1 MRPSYEVAVAV
12 AGVIL
17 SAIAAGG
24 WYASRRRQSPGD
36 REKRRRALVSREGR
50 MIDAEVTDINE
61 ETVFY
66 SYSVRGV
73 DYLASQ
79 EITELRHLMKEDLG
93 SLVGPATAK
102 FMNQN
107 PVNSIVVCEDWNGFS
122 RGKKKFTLKKERKH
136 D

>member
-1 MRPSYEVAVAV
+1 MRPGYEVAVAV

-17 SAIAAGG
+17 SAVAAGR
-24 WYASRRRQSPGD
+24 WYASRRRVSPAD
-36 REKRRRALVSREGR
+36 RERRRRALVNLEGR
-50 MIDAEVTDINE
+50 MIDAEVTDINDE
-61 ETVFY
+61 VVFY

-79 EITELRHLMKEDLG
+79 EIVHIRHLMKEDLG
-93 SLVGPATAK
+93 SLVGPATVK

-122 RGKKKFTLKKERKH
+122 RGKKKSTLKKEH
-136 D
+136 